1 MMMNKPTF
9 SAVELLRD
17 GRRIE
22 IRALKPTDQA
32 DLLAA
37 VDRTSDQSLYRRFFG
52 VKRDFSEK
60 EISFFLNVD
69 FAEHVALVAVMEE
82 GGRPV
87 IVGGGRYVLVQPK
100 TAELAFTVVDEY
112 QGRGIGVL
120 LMRHLIALAREGGL
134 KELIAEVL
142 PNNMAML
149 KVLARSGL
157 DITTKRE
164 LGIVHVALRV
174 L

>member
-1 MMMNKPTF
+1 MSSPATF
-9 SAVELLRD
+9 SAVELLAD

-37 VDRTSDQSLYRRFFG
+37 VDHTSDQSLYRRFFG
-52 VKRDFSEK
+52 AKRDFSEK

-69 FAEHVALVAVMEE
+69 FTEHVALVAVMEE

-87 IVGGGRYVLVQPK
+87 IVGGGRYVLVRPK

-120 LMRHLIALAREGGL
+120 LMRHLITLAREAGL
-134 KELIAEVL
+134 EELIAEVL
-142 PNNMAML
+142 PNNTAML

-164 LGIVHVALRV
+164 SGIVHVALRG